1 MVNYKPIGTPLKAQ
15 TKFSSNDTH
24 LDDPSHFQ
32 KLVGSL
38 LYLTLTRPD
47 LTYNVNFLSQ
57 FMHAPT
63 VTHLKMIRRISQ
75 FLKGILKLVCNSL
88 LALHLIFC
96 FLNADCAGCLTTRRS
111 TIGYCIVFGNNLIS
125 WCAKKQHT
133 ISCSSTEAEYR
144 AMANTI
150 VKLTWLDTHTH
161 THIYSHVRSK
171 LLAQTKAQVNPN
183 PT

>member
-47 LTYNVNFLSQ
+47 LIYNVNFLSQ

-75 FLKGILKLVCNSL
+75 FLKGIIEVGLQFTSSIALDFL
-88 LALHLIFC
+88 LSQCRLCRVSYH
-96 FLNADCAGCLTTRRS
+96 
-111 TIGYCIVFGNNLIS
+111 
-125 WCAKKQHT
+125 
-133 ISCSSTEAEYR
+133 
-144 AMANTI
+144 
-150 VKLTWLDTHTH
+150 
-161 THIYSHVRSK
+161 
-171 LLAQTKAQVNPN
+171 
-183 PT
+183 